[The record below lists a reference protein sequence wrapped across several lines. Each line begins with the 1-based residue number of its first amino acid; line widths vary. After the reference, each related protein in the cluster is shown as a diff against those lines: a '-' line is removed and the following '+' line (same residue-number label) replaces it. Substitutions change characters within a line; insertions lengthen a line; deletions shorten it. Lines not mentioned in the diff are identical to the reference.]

1 MKPLFHQVV
10 SEKIRATNQKTS
22 LDYTPATTLVKEV
35 YSIVFLNK
43 YFPGSGR

>member
-22 LDYTPATTLVKEV
+22 LDYTPANTLVKEV
-35 YSIVFLNK
+35 YFFGYLNK
-43 YFPGSGR
+43 YFPGSGL